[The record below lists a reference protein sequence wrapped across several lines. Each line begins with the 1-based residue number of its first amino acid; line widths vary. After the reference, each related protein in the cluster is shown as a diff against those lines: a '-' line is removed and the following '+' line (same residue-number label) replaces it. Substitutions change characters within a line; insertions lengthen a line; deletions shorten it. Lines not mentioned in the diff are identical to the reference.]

1 MYFSVVPKFYHLIYN
16 RIQRRVR
23 SVKFPIKNTKNKEQ
37 SKYKTI
43 YMTQGLI
50 SQVDKLAKENETS
63 FNNIVVSMIEYCLK
77 ADDE

>member
-1 MYFSVVPKFYHLIYN
+1 M
-16 RIQRRVR
+16 
-23 SVKFPIKNTKNKEQ
+23 KFPIKNTKNKEQ

-77 ADDE
+77 EDDE